1 MSSFHIHV
9 ISLNKKDQTSK
20 ERGKKKT
27 IRKVREKKKKGT
39 KAKQLLMDFETVNF
53 NLEFDL
59 GLIFSIQ
66 TFAPNKVPHFAKLPD
81 TLMTKRHMLAT
92 SYQDGKSHI

>member
-20 ERGKKKT
+20 ERGKKDD
-27 IRKVREKKKKGT
+27 KKSEGQKKGT
-39 KAKQLLMDFETVNF
+39 KEKQLLMDFETVNF

-66 TFAPNKVPHFAKLPD
+66 TLAPNKVPHFAKLPD
-81 TLMTKRHMLAT
+81 TLMTKRHM
-92 SYQDGKSHI
+92 